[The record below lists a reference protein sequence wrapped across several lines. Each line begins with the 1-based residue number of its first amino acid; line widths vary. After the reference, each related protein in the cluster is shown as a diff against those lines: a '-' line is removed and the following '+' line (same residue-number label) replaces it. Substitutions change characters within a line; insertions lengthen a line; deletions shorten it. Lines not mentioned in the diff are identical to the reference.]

1 MKSRVGF
8 VEAPLVPPGS
18 DTGEGRQMEPQGRRA
33 VWLQETQ
40 GQGGDGDGEC
50 RGKSRDTMG
59 RIGKQPLAPA
69 GLSEAGFSQ
78 LAEQASLVLVLGPQ
92 ETDLAA
98 GGREEQVGMCGKAV
112 WSLSTGRLMLQ
123 RPGSGT

>member
-1 MKSRVGF
+1 
-8 VEAPLVPPGS
+8 
-18 DTGEGRQMEPQGRRA
+18 MEPQGRRA

-40 GQGGDGDGEC
+40 GQGRDGDGEH

-98 GGREEQVGMCGKAV
+98 GGREEQVEMCGKAV
-112 WSLSTGRLMLQ
+112 WRLSTGRLVLQ